1 MIFISE
7 VWSEHKNGPVH
18 PLLKP
23 PENCPRIRSN
33 SSAFTRLS
41 IQGKNSTQAV
51 LWAHIAL
58 DYRCTSA
65 QYHDRDGFEVESRFH
80 GCREKP
86 FGVKATLPPDNGSSH
101 FVHAAG
107 LSAQHMFHLSIGNR
121 HPDIPANLFLC
132 FVDSSDHAE
141 LQTAA
146 GRGIGDAVFQ
156 RVLQGVGFMVFN
168 ILS

>member
-1 MIFISE
+1 MGLFIPCS
-7 VWSEHKNGPVH
+7 NR
-18 PLLKP
+18 
-23 PENCPRIRSN
+23 PRTARELPQN
-33 SSAFTRLS
+33 PFKFFGVYTVVY
-41 IQGKNSTQAV
+41 QGKNSTQAV

-65 QYHDRDGFEVESRFH
+65 QH
-80 GCREKP
+80 
-86 FGVKATLPPDNGSSH
+86 T
-101 FVHAAG
+101 
-107 LSAQHMFHLSIGNR
+107 FHLSIGNR

-156 RVLQGVGFMVFN
+156 RVLQGVGFMAVN
-168 ILS
+168 SDTG